1 MMKPRSAPVTSIAE
15 SSTSASTSS
24 STRPD
29 PSARSAF
36 EQRRHLAQLGR
47 RRDGALLDRRRLV
60 VDEEHDLGVAGL
72 AEPDL
77 IAVREHLLGDPLAV
91 DEGAEPRLLVADDA
105 AAVFD
110 A

>member
-1 MMKPRSAPVTSIAE
+1 MKPRSAPVTSIAE

-29 PSARSAF
+29 PSARSPSSSAAICRSSVAA
-36 EQRRHLAQLGR
+36 EI
-47 RRDGALLDRRRLV
+47 GALLDRRRLV

-77 IAVREHLLGDPLAV
+77 VAVREHLLGD
-91 DEGAEPRLLVADDA
+91 A
-105 AAVFD
+105 ARR
-110 A
+110 